1 MSEIILRD
9 AWPEDAEALRGLI
22 LELAAH
28 DGNSAD
34 VHFTSDQLRAALSG
48 PVPKLRAILA
58 VEDETPVGFITYTI
72 DFAIWV
78 ASDVMRIDDL
88 YLGKAHRG
96 RGLGKRLMTEIA
108 RRAIAGGMV
117 ARWEV
122 MPQNTHAQ
130 AFYRG
135 LGAELRDKVIARW
148 DGKAMAALLDR
159 APSA

>member
-9 AWPEDAEALRGLI
+9 AGPEDAAALRGLI

-28 DGNSAD
+28 DGNAAD

-48 PVPKLRAILA
+48 PAPKLCAILA
-58 VEDETPVGFITYTI
+58 VDGATPVGFITYTI

-78 ASDVMRIDDL
+78 ASDVMRVDDL
-88 YLGKAHRG
+88 FLSNTHRG

-108 RRAIAGGMV
+108 RRAVAGGMV

-122 MPQNTHAQ
+122 MPQNTSAQ
-130 AFYRG
+130 GFYRS
-135 LGAELRDKVIARW
+135 LGAELRDKIVARW
-148 DGKAMAALLDR
+148 DGKAMAALLG
-159 APSA
+159 